1 MVRVIVVNK
10 FYYNRGGDCIASIA
24 LEDLLRSKGH
34 EVAFFSMQHP
44 DNFPSEWEDYFPSY
58 VDFHDKGIKKK
69 LKVKSI
75 HHL

>member
-34 EVAFFSMQHP
+34 EVAFFSMQHI
-44 DNFPSEWEDYFPSY
+44 
-58 VDFHDKGIKKK
+58 FHLMWIFMIRG
-69 LKVKSI
+69 
-75 HHL
+75 